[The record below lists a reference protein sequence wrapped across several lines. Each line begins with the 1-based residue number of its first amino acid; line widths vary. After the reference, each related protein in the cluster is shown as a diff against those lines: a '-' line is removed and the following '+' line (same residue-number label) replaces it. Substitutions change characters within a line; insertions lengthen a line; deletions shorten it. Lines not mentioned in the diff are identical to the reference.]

1 MTGTS
6 AQAAD
11 RPSHRSVE
19 FHATR
24 RTSLRLSG
32 RAVVLLLVMAGVM
45 LLAVAPLRG
54 YLGARDRLAG
64 LRRQATVL
72 EQRNAR
78 LEAQIR
84 QLNDPNEL
92 ARLAR
97 ACLGLVPPGE
107 TAFVVIPDR
116 GRPIPPDC

>member
-1 MTGTS
+1 MSTAS
-6 AQAAD
+6 AHTAD

-19 FHATR
+19 VHPTR
-24 RTSLRLSG
+24 RTSVRLSG
-32 RAVVLLLVMAGVM
+32 RALVLLLVMAGVM
-45 LLAVAPLRG
+45 LLAVTPLRG
-54 YLGARDRLAG
+54 YLGARDQLAG

-72 EQRNAR
+72 ERRNAK

-97 ACLGLVPPGE
+97 ECLGLVAPGE
-107 TAFVVIPDR
+107 TAFVIIPDR